1 MFHGQNQGTTLT
13 LVQHDAPTQGK
24 RTSSN
29 GNHFGRLGKGCE
41 IPLYHNILA
50 TRARGALVA
59 KMNHKGSP
67 PRHPAI
73 VVVSGAIGVGKSTL
87 LDVLK
92 EAGFDTLPEPVDL
105 WRERGWLQEFYED
118 QRGKAFWF
126 QQAVYASSIDN
137 VERKLAALAA
147 SLREDILDV
156 YIKFD
161 ENGNMLLPSSSTK
174 STGRVRPVLFVE
186 RYIYDQLCFWQ
197 TNVLMGNGSKAE
209 DDVYMSFWQRWRHF
223 IPEPSGYILLRGD
236 THVEER
242 GRREEITASK
252 DEGFARYQAK
262 LDEMHCKFFA
272 EPFARPEEVA
282 KRIRGE
288 FWEESSSP
296 NTPPKAECLGIPC
309 LHLKVS
315 DFPYHKD
322 DEAKARVIA
331 HIESWLTKR
340 SI

>member
-1 MFHGQNQGTTLT
+1 
-13 LVQHDAPTQGK
+13 
-24 RTSSN
+24 
-29 GNHFGRLGKGCE
+29 
-41 IPLYHNILA
+41 
-50 TRARGALVA
+50 
-59 KMNHKGSP
+59 MNHKGSL
-67 PRHPAI
+67 PAI

-126 QQAVYASSIDN
+126 QQAVYASSIEN
-137 VERKLAALAA
+137 VERKLAALSAA
-147 SLREDILDV
+147 SLLGKDMITVMKGNGDV
-156 YIKFD
+156 VCMSLEEF
-161 ENGNMLLPSSSTK
+161 MSSTNK
-174 STGRVRPVLFVE
+174 TRRVLFVE

-197 TNVLMGNGSKAE
+197 TNVMMGNGSKAE

-223 IPEPSGYILLRGD
+223 IPEPTGYILLRGD

-252 DEGFARYQAK
+252 DEGFAQYQAK

-272 EPFARPEEVA
+272 EPLARPEEVA

-288 FWEESSSP
+288 FWEEESSSSP
-296 NTPPKAECLGIPC
+296 NTPPLAECLGIPC

-322 DEAKARVIA
+322 EGDAKSRVIA